1 MKKSL
6 TVIIGFV
13 HDFASGCWAATVFA
27 VAFLDARVADNG
39 PTVVLAELEQSFF
52 WIGIACIAV
61 VFATGAGR
69 TFTYVDQHYGPEAE
83 RQRRRLLIVKHLILV
98 VVFGAGTAWQ
108 YAMAFG

>member
-1 MKKSL
+1 MKKAL

-13 HDFASGCWAATVFA
+13 HDFASGGWAATVFA
-27 VAFLDARVADNG
+27 VAYLDANEADHCATELLG
-39 PTVVLAELEQSFF
+39 ELERSFF
-52 WIGIACIAV
+52 WIGIACILV

-83 RQRRRLLIVKHLILV
+83 RQRRRLLVIKHVILV
-98 VVFGAGTAWQ
+98 GVFGAGTVWQ

>member
-1 MKKSL
+1 MKKIL

-27 VAFLDARVADNG
+27 VAFLNARESG
-39 PTVVLAELEQSFF
+39 PETAALLGELERSFF
-52 WIGIACIAV
+52 WIGITCIAV

-83 RQRRRLLIVKHLILV
+83 SQRRRLLIIKHLVLF
-98 VVFGAGTAWQ
+98 VVFGTGTLWQ
-108 YAMAFG
+108 YTMAFG

>member
-1 MKKSL
+1 VKSAL

-27 VAFLDARVADNG
+27 IAYLDGREVDTGAATLLG
-39 PTVVLAELEQSFF
+39 ELERSFF
-52 WIGIACIAV
+52 WIGIACIVV

-83 RQRRRLLIVKHLILV
+83 RQRRRLLIIKHVVLV
-98 VVFGAGTAWQ
+98 IVFGAGTAWQ
-108 YAMAFG
+108 YIMAFG

>member
-1 MKKSL
+1 VKKAL

-13 HDFASGCWAATVFA
+13 HDFASGGWAATVFA
-27 VAFLDARVADNG
+27 VAYLNANESDHGATELLG
-39 PTVVLAELEQSFF
+39 ELERSFF
-52 WIGIACIAV
+52 WIGIACILV

-69 TFTYVDQHYGPEAE
+69 TFTYVDQHYGPVAE
-83 RQRRRLLIVKHLILV
+83 RQRRRLLVIKHVILV

>member
-1 MKKSL
+1 MKNTL

-27 VAFLDARVADNG
+27 VAFLNARESG
-39 PTVVLAELEQSFF
+39 PEIAALLGELERSIF
-52 WIGIACIAV
+52 WIGIASIVV

-83 RQRRRLLIVKHLILV
+83 RQRRRLLIIKHVVLV

-108 YAMAFG
+108 YSMAFG

>member
-1 MKKSL
+1 VKKAL

-13 HDFASGCWAATVFA
+13 HDFASGGWAATVFA
-27 VAFLDARVADNG
+27 VAYLDANEADHG
-39 PTVVLAELEQSFF
+39 ATELLGELERSFF
-52 WIGIACIAV
+52 WIGIACILV

-83 RQRRRLLIVKHLILV
+83 RQRRRLLVIKHVILV
-98 VVFGAGTAWQ
+98 VVFGAGTTWQ

>member
-1 MKKSL
+1 VKKTL

-27 VAFLDARVADNG
+27 VAFLDAREPAPETATLLG
-39 PTVVLAELEQSFF
+39 ELERSFF
-52 WIGIACIAV
+52 WIGIASILV

-83 RQRRRLLIVKHLILV
+83 RQRRRLLIIKHVVLV

>member
-1 MKKSL
+1 VKSAL

-27 VAFLDARVADNG
+27 VAYLDSRAVDHGTTALLGD
-39 PTVVLAELEQSFF
+39 LERSFF
-52 WIGIACIAV
+52 WIGIGSIFV
-61 VFATGAGR
+61 VFTTGAGR
-69 TFTYVDQHYGPEAE
+69 TFTYVDKHYGPEAE
-83 RQRRRLLIVKHLILV
+83 RQRRRLLIIKHVVLV

>member
-1 MKKSL
+1 VRGAL

-27 VAFLDARVADNG
+27 VVFLDSREVDDVSSALLG
-39 PTVVLAELEQSFF
+39 ELEQSFF
-52 WIGIACIAV
+52 WIGIACIVV

-69 TFTYVDQHYGPEAE
+69 TFTYVDQHYGPDAE
-83 RQRRRLLIVKHLILV
+83 RQRRRLLIIKHVVLIL
-98 VVFGAGTAWQ
+98 VFGAGTTWQ

>member
-1 MKKSL
+1 MKNTL

-27 VAFLDARVADNG
+27 VAYLDSRVIDEGISA
-39 PTVVLAELEQSFF
+39 VLGELERSFF
-52 WIGIACIAV
+52 WIGIVCIVV

-69 TFTYVDQHYGPEAE
+69 TFTYVDQHYGPDAE
-83 RQRRRLLIVKHLILV
+83 RQRRRLLIIKHAVLAT
-98 VVFGAGTAWQ
+98 VFGAGTAWQ

>member
-1 MKKSL
+1 MKNAL

-13 HDFASGCWAATVFA
+13 HDFASGGWAATVFA
-27 VAFLDARVADNG
+27 VAYIDARESDQGA
-39 PTVVLAELEQSFF
+39 TAVLGELERSFF

-83 RQRRRLLIVKHLILV
+83 RQRRRLLIIKHVVLV
-98 VVFGAGTAWQ
+98 VVFGAGTVWQ
-108 YAMAFG
+108 YTMAFG

>member
-1 MKKSL
+1 VKSVL

-13 HDFASGCWAATVFA
+13 HDFATGCWAATVFA
-27 VAFLDARVADNG
+27 VAYLDFKGHDPGTIA
-39 PTVVLAELEQSFF
+39 VLGELERSFF
-52 WIGIACIAV
+52 WIGVACIVV

-83 RQRRRLLIVKHLILV
+83 RQRRRLLIIKHVLLV

>member
-1 MKKSL
+1 VKKAL
-6 TVIIGFV
+6 TVIIGFA

-27 VAFLDARVADNG
+27 VAYLDANESDHG
-39 PTVVLAELEQSFF
+39 GAELLGELERSFF
-52 WIGIACIAV
+52 WIGIASILV
-61 VFATGAGR
+61 VIATGAGR

-83 RQRRRLLIVKHLILV
+83 SQRRRLLIIKHLILV

>member
-1 MKKSL
+1 MKSAL

-27 VAFLDARVADNG
+27 VAFLDAGEPAPETAALLG
-39 PTVVLAELEQSFF
+39 ELERSFF
-52 WIGIACIAV
+52 WIGIASIVA

-83 RQRRRLLIVKHLILV
+83 RQRRRLLIIKHVVLV